1 MKESLNLS
9 QKQQMVQR
17 LSPHLVQFVKL
28 LEMTAPEVEE
38 EVRRQLDD
46 NPALEAVSDTPNEFD
61 ASNGDDGVDAY
72 EGLTDYSDN
81 DARYKDEAGDNDYSY
96 SDDDSDYSHFDYDKR
111 TGWQIAADSTDL
123 AAFLS
128 DQIAHTLLPDN
139 LKQLAGYIIGNLD
152 ESGYLTR
159 SLSAMANDIAIS
171 SGHEVDMSDMRKA
184 FDAVRELDPAGI
196 GAVDLRDCLL
206 LQLNRRKPNSLP
218 LRIAKE
224 IVKDNFDLLSKM
236 HYDRLQAQ
244 LGIDGDSEDL
254 HQALEI
260 IRSLNPK
267 PGAAIGLSESA
278 SKWTQ
283 IAPDVMVERISDD
296 RYSVSLASR
305 LPRLQIEKTF
315 DIGAQ
320 DVSKPTNKRERDA
333 QAFLRLKRDEAEAF
347 ISALKLRGET
357 LLGVTEAIVRRQ
369 PEFFRTGDSS
379 KLRPMILKDIAN
391 DTGIDLSAVS
401 RATAG
406 KYVATELGTY
416 PLKMFFNE
424 APTESAD
431 TSSHELMHALK
442 DIVDNEDKKH
452 PLTDQA
458 LHEAMQGKGYKLARR
473 TVTKYREKLGIPV
486 GRLRKRI

>member
-1 MKESLNLS
+1 MKESINLS

-17 LSPHLVQFVKL
+17 LSPHLVQFVRL
-28 LEMTAPEVEE
+28 LEMTAPELEE
-38 EVRRQLDD
+38 EVQRQLDD
-46 NPALEAVSDTPNEFD
+46 NPALEAVSDSEAEFD
-61 ASNGDDGVDAY
+61 ASNADVGIDDFDAMS
-72 EGLTDYSDN
+72 EYSDPDSSFKN
-81 DARYKDEAGDNDYSY
+81 DAGENDYSY
-96 SDDDSDYSHFDYDKR
+96 SDDDLPYSNVDYDSR
-111 TGWQIAADSTDL
+111 NSWQIAADSTDL
-123 AAFLS
+123 AASLS
-128 DQIAHTLLPDN
+128 DQISHTLLPDF
-139 LKQLAGYIIGNLD
+139 LKQLADYIIGNLD

-159 SLSAMANDIAIS
+159 SLAAMADDIAIS
-171 SGHEVDMSDMRKA
+171 SGHEVDSADMRKA
-184 FDAVRELDPAGI
+184 FDAVRELDPAGV

-206 LQLNRRKPNSLP
+206 LQLYRKKPNSLP

-224 IVKDNFDLLSKM
+224 IVKDNFDLLSKK

-244 LGIDGDSEDL
+244 LGIEGDSEDL
-254 HQALEI
+254 LEALDI

-267 PGAAIGLSESA
+267 PGSAIGLSESA
-278 SKWTQ
+278 MKWTQ
-283 IAPDVMVERISDD
+283 IAPDVIVERIGDD
-296 RYSVSLASR
+296 RYSVTLASR
-305 LPRLQIEKTF
+305 LPKLQIEKTF
-315 DIGAQ
+315 DIGAEG
-320 DVSKPTNKRERDA
+320 VARPSNKRERDA
-333 QAFLRLKRDEAEAF
+333 QAFIKLKRDEAEAF
-347 ISALKLRGET
+347 ISALKMRGET
-357 LLGVTEAIVRRQ
+357 LLGVTEGIVRRQ

-379 KLRPMILKDIAN
+379 KLRPMILKDIAK
-391 DTGIDLSAVS
+391 DTGIELSAVS

-442 DIVDNEDKKH
+442 VIVDNEDKKH

-458 LHEAMQGKGYKLARR
+458 LHEAMQAKGYKLARR